1 MLRKSQENFKRLM
14 MGGVAGGEYTTVN
27 TYNENYSNQQHMA
40 QEWTSDQWNSK
51 NFRNRITY
59 THTG

>member
-1 MLRKSQENFKRLM
+1 M
-14 MGGVAGGEYTTVN
+14 MGGVGGGEYTTVN